1 MSDNFIERSICQAI
15 EIIANQKVAQ
25 ANFDKTKKVIVQ
37 KALDETNGKY
47 LVRYQDSNF
56 TAWSLDS
63 NITYATGDLV
73 LLLSPNGK
81 TDTTQ
86 IILGSANPTTKQYSK
101 GISDKVYYNK
111 VGTNA
116 IKTEKTF
123 QICSYDKTL
132 PKIIY
137 SIQNPENNEIDIDQ
151 QSLRNYINQGGA
163 VVASCVLQTSLD
175 TEQINGVYGVEIDY
189 KYGRYI
195 EDEFVGTIYT
205 IDLNSQMLQGY
216 PYGKTQPSKVETALL
231 DIQPDQF
238 IQITEIRLIARDFS
252 KLDSIEGKE
261 NDIFISDLSIIGA
274 QTVHIEKKGNYLLN
288 IDYSTNGNR
297 LNDNIKS
304 VLLKAQ
310 IKIDGKQMTSTEG
323 VQYYWFR
330 ENASILQGN
339 ERYFYRAG
347 AGWEGITGLQKS
359 GYSYKPAPMKINT
372 YTFSSEEDKFDEDI
386 QNFAY
391 QALAKFK
398 KNRIKCIVVFN
409 GLQLQSTVII
419 YNDAV
424 TDDFQIESSD
434 KLANGENRT
443 QYRMGQGSPTLT
455 CKVEGMDTDG
465 FTYNWLIS
473 PQKGSPSTVDK
484 ETSNKYENFSIG
496 KNVNGKTLVG
506 CSVKDNN
513 GIYKGSA
520 SIILNNINQLEESYS
535 LIIQNG
541 NQVFKYDENGLSPC
555 HPGLEQP
562 LEIKPLSFTL
572 IAPDGLEI
580 SGQKLD
586 QSGAIISWY
595 VPKEDSGTLLRYN
608 KEATGNTDNF
618 NIYQNLKQLPF
629 AIADKYEGE
638 SFLNYIKLNIVYK
651 GLSFD
656 AYTDFTFAKDGD
668 PGTNGTSYLAKISS
682 SSDKWDSIYGVRI
695 INENVKSFWRFFP
708 GTGNITATTVALNNK
723 IYYNGDVLSSGTSTT
738 WTCPVK
744 SVGQAWVE
752 VSSSGTLSSSSN
764 ISANNPINIV
774 RTDTNISNDL
784 NIYAEY
790 PIYFNDIQS
799 TEIENSFPK
808 YRFKVVPNSGFRY
821 VKYNEDGAFPSY
833 NQTDFEV
840 FAQKLLDGQYTK
852 MPDGQYICTWRGI
865 GNLKTVS
872 GTGKTKI
879 IQPKD
884 TFSGQDLT
892 SCVIVDFKIDN
903 KNVGSL
909 YIPIYMYI
917 NRYNHKAL
925 NNWDGNSIDL
935 GSNSGVILAP
945 QIGAGKKDTN
955 NTFTGVFMGEVK
967 VDNSQPDV
975 GLFGYNKGQRSI
987 FLDAKT
993 GNAQFGTN
1001 GDARINIGSS
1011 SVGIAPKGSLYSG
1024 NYYKYN
1030 ETTGV
1035 PSSVNGQGMLI
1046 NLTLPQIRFGSGKFY
1061 VNSNGELTAKGGGSI
1076 AGWKIED
1083 NQLSSNNGN
1092 VKLNST
1098 STTAINAYNKFIVT
1112 SDGRI
1117 KATSGTIGGW
1127 TIGTSTL
1134 TGGNTT
1140 FNSNG
1145 SININNKFK
1154 VGTDGTLS
1162 ATGADISGKI
1172 TATSGKIGGWTINET
1187 LLMAQNGNNSIKLD
1201 SAGSIKGGPNN
1212 NPGWSIDMNGNA
1224 TFNSGSIGGI
1234 TITNNGL
1241 SGTGWYIRP
1250 GEAHFTGLVIN
1261 NNGITSGGSG
1271 LSGGGGSIG
1280 SGGWTI
1286 PTGAGMS
1293 NGQSL
1298 RSFIV
1303 DSLNV
1308 STSFTFQNVAV
1319 KWQALEFVQEIKAQG
1334 ASINGT
1340 KVVTRIDYVT
1350 KKIYT
1355 LCAQQNGKSGSTIPT

>member
-1 MSDNFIERSICQAI
+1 
-15 EIIANQKVAQ
+15 
-25 ANFDKTKKVIVQ
+25 
-37 KALDETNGKY
+37 
-47 LVRYQDSNF
+47 
-56 TAWSLDS
+56 
-63 NITYATGDLV
+63 
-73 LLLSPNGK
+73 
-81 TDTTQ
+81 
-86 IILGSANPTTKQYSK
+86 
-101 GISDKVYYNK
+101 
-111 VGTNA
+111 
-116 IKTEKTF
+116 
-123 QICSYDKTL
+123 
-132 PKIIY
+132 
-137 SIQNPENNEIDIDQ
+137 
-151 QSLRNYINQGGA
+151 
-163 VVASCVLQTSLD
+163 
-175 TEQINGVYGVEIDY
+175 
-189 KYGRYI
+189 
-195 EDEFVGTIYT
+195 
-205 IDLNSQMLQGY
+205 
-216 PYGKTQPSKVETALL
+216 
-231 DIQPDQF
+231 
-238 IQITEIRLIARDFS
+238 
-252 KLDSIEGKE
+252 
-261 NDIFISDLSIIGA
+261 
-274 QTVHIEKKGNYLLN
+274 
-288 IDYSTNGNR
+288 
-297 LNDNIKS
+297 
-304 VLLKAQ
+304 
-310 IKIDGKQMTSTEG
+310 MTSTEG

-372 YTFSSEEDKFDEDI
+372 YTFSSEEDKFDKDI

-398 KNRIKCIVVFN
+398 KNKIKCIVVFN

-562 LEIKPLSFTL
+562 LEIKPLTFTL

-580 SGQKLD
+580 SGQNLD

-629 AIADKYEGE
+629 TIADKYEGE

-668 PGTNGTSYLAKISS
+668 PGTNGTSYLAKISP

-744 SVGQAWVE
+744 SVGQACVE

-808 YRFKVVPNSGFRY
+808 YKFKVVPNSGFRY

-852 MPDGQYICTWRGI
+852 MSDGQYICTWRSI

-872 GTGKTKI
+872 GIGKTKT

-935 GSNSGVILAP
+935 GNNSGVILAP

-967 VDNSQPDV
+967 TSSPQPDI

-1035 PSSVNGQGMLI
+1035 PSSVNGAGMLI
-1046 NLTLPQIRFGSGKFY
+1046 NLSLPQIKFGSGKFSVDQNGNLKSIGGTIANWSITSTALTDGNIGLGRQDINQNVFVSGKTETIHARLWGKY
-1061 VNSNGELTAKGGGSI
+1061 NNTYNFAISSNGYLYAKAGYIGS
-1076 AGWKIED
+1076 WKIGD
-1083 NQLSSNNGN
+1083 NTLTSLNDKVILDARSNA
-1092 VKLNST
+1092 SY
-1098 STTAINAYNKFIVT
+1098 A
-1112 SDGRI
+1112 I
-1117 KATSGTIGGW
+1117 KA
-1127 TIGTSTL
+1127 
-1134 TGGNTT
+1134 GNSFSVTP
-1140 FNSNG
+1140 NG
-1145 SININNKFK
+1145 DLK
-1154 VGTDGTLS
+1154 
-1162 ATGADISGKI
+1162 ATNADISGKI
-1172 TATSGKIGGWTINET
+1172 TATSGTIGGWTINGSSLKAGKT
-1187 LLMAQNGNNSIKLD
+1187 TIDNDGTISNNGSNNGTWAIKSD
-1201 SAGSIKGGPNN
+1201 GSVVFTGGQ
-1212 NPGWSIDMNGNA
+1212 
-1224 TFNSGSIGGI
+1224 IGGI
-1234 TITNNGL
+1234 NIHNDHL
-1241 SGTGWYIRP
+1241 SGNGWEIAP
-1250 GEAHFTGLVIN
+1250 GYAHFTGLQIN
-1261 NNGITSGGSG
+1261 LATGNISSGGGS
-1271 LSGGGGSIG
+1271 GGGSIYDG
-1280 SGGWTI
+1280 LGGSWSPGSVSLPNNTTYKQQDLTNYTKASAAQRVQQGNFTVNNRIATWRTYQFVSDVSLKGTKLQISYTKALLLGAQTQSGG
-1286 PTGAGMS
+1286 S
-1293 NGQSL
+1293 K
-1298 RSFIV
+1298 
-1303 DSLNV
+1303 D
-1308 STSFTFQNVAV
+1308 
-1319 KWQALEFVQEIKAQG
+1319 
-1334 ASINGT
+1334 
-1340 KVVTRIDYVT
+1340 IDR
-1350 KKIYT
+1350 
-1355 LCAQQNGKSGSTIPT
+1355 

>member
-56 TAWSLDS
+56 TAWSLDPS
-63 NITYATGDLV
+63 ITYATGDLV

-137 SIQNPENNEIDIDQ
+137 SIQNPENNKIDIDQ

-163 VVASCVLQTSLD
+163 VVASCIIQTSLD

-231 DIQPDQF
+231 DIQSDQF
-238 IQITEIRLIARDFS
+238 IQVTEIRLIARDFS

-398 KNRIKCIVVFN
+398 KNKIKCIVVFN

-473 PQKGSPSTVDK
+473 PQKGSSSTIDK
-484 ETSNKYENFSIG
+484 GTSNKYENFSIG

-535 LIIQNG
+535 LIIQNS

-629 AIADKYEGE
+629 TIADKYEGE

-668 PGTNGTSYLAKISS
+668 PGTNGTSYLAKISP

-708 GTGNITATTVALNNK
+708 GTGNVTATTVVLNNK

-738 WTCPVK
+738 WTCPIK

-852 MPDGQYICTWRGI
+852 MSDGQYICTWRGV
-865 GNLKTVS
+865 GNLKTIS
-872 GTGKTKI
+872 GTGRTKA

-892 SCVIVDFKIDN
+892 SCVIVDFTVEDEI
-903 KNVGSL
+903 VGSL

-935 GSNSGVILAP
+935 GGESGVILAP

-967 VDNSQPDV
+967 AANSTQPDI

-987 FLDAKT
+987 FLDSKT
-993 GNAQFGTN
+993 GKAEFGVNGQGRIVIDPNNTKAQ
-1001 GDARINIGSS
+1001 I
-1011 SVGIAPKGSLYSG
+1011 YSG
-1024 NYYKYN
+1024 NYSTSAK
-1030 ETTGV
+1030 T
-1035 PSSVNGQGMLI
+1035 GMLI
-1046 NLTLPQIRFGSGKFY
+1046 DLTTPQIRFGSGNFI
-1061 VNSNGELTAKGGGSI
+1061 VNNKGQLTAKGGGKI
-1076 AGWKIED
+1076 AGWNIGD
-1083 NQLSSNNGN
+1083 TTLSSGN
-1092 VKLNST
+1092 VSLNSST
-1098 STTAINAYNKFIVT
+1098 SASYTINANNKFTVKP
-1112 SDGRI
+1112 DGTMS
-1117 KATSGTIGGW
+1117 ATAGKIGGW
-1127 TIGTSTL
+1127 TINNSTL

-1172 TATSGKIGGWTINET
+1172 TATSGTIGGWTINGT
-1187 LLMAQNGNNSIKLD
+1187 TLMAQNGNNSIKLD

-1224 TFNSGSIGGI
+1224 SFNSGSIGGI

-1250 GEAHFTGLVIN
+1250 GEAHFTGLIIN

-1271 LSGGGGSIG
+1271 ISGGGGSIG

-1308 STSFTFQNVAV
+1308 STSFTFQNVVV

-1340 KVVTRIDYVT
+1340 KVVTRIDYTT
-1350 KKIYT
+1350 KKIYS